1 MANIAASKPQLLDQ
15 FGHPIDTTRL
25 KQQLA
30 GPTTTGVRSV
40 ITGHPA
46 KGLSPERLA
55 SILRSAEHGN
65 PITYLE
71 LAEQMEEKD
80 LHYLGVLGTRK
91 RQVAQLEITVEAAGE
106 DADAIA
112 DADLIRDWLNRDTL
126 EDELFDILD
135 AVGKGFSL
143 TELVWATSETQWWVE
158 RMQWVDPRWVE
169 FDRTDGRTPRLV
181 SEGGQAQALDPFK
194 YVFAEIKAKSG
205 LPIRGGLARPVAWMW
220 MFKNYAIKDWVA
232 FAEVYGLPFRLGKYD
247 ESASAEQRDVL
258 LRAVRDMGSDAA
270 AIIPRSMEVQFV
282 NAAAGTGGAELFS
295 GMAQFFDDQVSKAVL
310 GQTATTD
317 AKIGGLGSGKEHGE
331 VRDDI
336 ARADA
341 KALAAAL
348 NRDLVRPMVDLNRGK
363 PKLGRYPRL
372 VIGRAESWDAV
383 KMMPAVREFV
393 SMGGRVA
400 ESTIRDRL
408 GLPDPGKN
416 EVLLS
421 ASAGAPQ
428 TPPGAPGA
436 RPTPIVPA
444 KPGATGFLGRLK
456 LLSGASGIAA
466 AAENAAG
473 GVKGDAIDR
482 AIADA
487 LDDWQ
492 PAINGSLDAIRDLV
506 DQVGSL
512 DELREQLLAALPAMD
527 EAELRQLL
535 EPLMF
540 AAYLAGA
547 AGDDLA

>member
-1 MANIAASKPQLLDQ
+1 MANIVPSKPQLLDQ

-25 KQQLA
+25 RQQVA

-46 KGLSPERLA
+46 KGLGPERLA
-55 SILRSAEHGN
+55 SILRMAEQGN
-65 PITYLE
+65 AVAYLE

-91 RQVAQLEITVEAAGE
+91 RQVAQLEITVEAAGT
-106 DADAIA
+106 DADAVA
-112 DADLIRDWLNRDTL
+112 DADLVRDWLNRDTL

-143 TELVWATSETQWWVE
+143 TELVWATSERQWWVE
-158 RMQWVDPRWVE
+158 RLQWVDPRWVE
-169 FDRTDGRTPRLV
+169 FDRTDGRTPRLI
-181 SEGGQAQALDPFK
+181 SEGGQALPLDPFK

-247 ESASAEQRDVL
+247 ESASPEQRDTL

-270 AIIPRSMEVQFV
+270 AIIPRSMDVTFE
-282 NAAAGTGGAELFS
+282 AAPSGAGGAELFS
-295 GMAQFFDDQVSKAVL
+295 GMVQLFDDQVSKAVL

-372 VIGRAESWDAV
+372 VIGRAASWDAE
-383 KMMPAVREFV
+383 KLMPQVERLV
-393 SMGGRVA
+393 NLGGRVSEA
-400 ESTIRDRL
+400 EIRDRL
-408 GLPDPGKN
+408 GLSDPGEN
-416 EVLLS
+416 EVLLRPNTKP
-421 ASAGAPQ
+421 AETAL
-428 TPPGAPGA
+428 GA
-436 RPTPIVPA
+436 REAPATPTAPA
-444 KPGATGFLGRLK
+444 KTAPKGFLGRLN
-456 LLSGASGIAA
+456 LLMGASGIATASENGTGA
-466 AAENAAG
+466 A
-473 GVKGDAIDR
+473 KPDAIDR
-482 AIADA
+482 AIDDA

-492 PAINGSLDAIRDLV
+492 PAVNGALDPIRKLIEQAGSLEEVRDRL
-506 DQVGSL
+506 L
-512 DELREQLLAALPAMD
+512 QLLPQMD
-527 EAELRQLL
+527 EAALRELLG
-535 EPLMF
+535 PVMF
-540 AAYLAGA
+540 AAWMAGA